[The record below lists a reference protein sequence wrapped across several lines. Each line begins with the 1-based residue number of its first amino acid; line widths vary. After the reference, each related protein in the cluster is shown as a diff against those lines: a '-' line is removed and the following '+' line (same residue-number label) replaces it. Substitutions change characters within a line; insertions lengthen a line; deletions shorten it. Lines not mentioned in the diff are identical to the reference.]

1 MTGFPPGFLWGAST
15 SAHQTE
21 GNDVS
26 SDWWARE
33 GLMPGMEPSGDAV
46 DSYHRYREDMELL
59 AGAGCTAYRFG
70 IEWARIE
77 PRPGQVSRAE
87 LAHYRRMIDTAV
99 QLGLEPVVTLQHF
112 TAPAWFAAEGGWMG
126 ERAIE
131 RFSSYVTTAT
141 QILGGVN
148 WVATINE
155 PNMQAMM
162 VMLEEAMRAGKLEE
176 WMSPTVDGGEEAQ
189 RERIAANLPV
199 PQPRFGHRMVEVHHA
214 ARDNLRER
222 TDAKVGWTIANGALT
237 ASPGNEEKLVEVR
250 YNYEDLY
257 LEGSRGDD
265 WVGVQ
270 SYSSQQVDANGI
282 VGHPEHPDNTL
293 TGAAYRPDALG
304 MAVRHTWEKTGLPIL
319 VTENGIATGDDERRI
334 AYTTEALRTLVSA
347 MEDGAEVRG
356 YLHWSLLDNYEWG
369 HWGPTFGL
377 IAVDRETF
385 ERKPKPSLAWLG
397 QVASTNGSVLTEALA
412 R

>member
-1 MTGFPPGFLWGAST
+1 MAGFPTDFLWGAST

-21 GNDVS
+21 GNNVS

-33 GLMPGMEPSGDAV
+33 GLMPGMAPSGDAV

-59 AGAGCTAYRFG
+59 AGAGLNAYRFG

-77 PRPGQVSRAE
+77 PRPGQVSLAS
-87 LAHYRRMIDTAV
+87 LAHYRRMIDVAV
-99 QLGLEPVVTLQHF
+99 ELGLEPVITLQHF
-112 TAPAWFAAEGGWMG
+112 TAPAWFAEQGGWMG
-126 ERAIE
+126 EAAID
-131 RFSSYVTTAT
+131 RFRSFVTTAT
-141 QILGGVN
+141 QILDGVR

-162 VMLEEAMRAGKLEE
+162 TMLEVAMREGRLGE
-176 WMSPTVDGGEEAQ
+176 WQSPTMDGDAQ

-199 PQPRFGHRMVEVHHA
+199 PEPKFGHRMVELHHA
-214 ARDNLRER
+214 ARAVLHER

-237 ASPGNEEKLVEVR
+237 ATPGNEDTLTDVR
-250 YNYEDLY
+250 YAYEDLY
-257 LEGSRGDD
+257 LDGSRGDD

-282 VGHPEHPDNTL
+282 VGHPVHPDNTL

-304 MAVRHTWEKTGLPIL
+304 MAVRHTWERTGLPIL
-319 VTENGIATGDDERRI
+319 VTENGIATADDARRI
-334 AYTTEALRTLVSA
+334 AYTTEALRGLA
-347 MEDGAEVRG
+347 AGIDDGADVRG

-369 HWGPTFGL
+369 HWEPTFGL
-377 IAVDRETF
+377 IAVDRQTF
-385 ERKPKPSLAWLG
+385 ARKPKPSLTWLG
-397 QVASTNGSVLTEALA
+397 AVASANGLPTT
-412 R
+412 